1 MQRNSRSEDRAL
13 TILLNGLDDMEVACS
28 DFQQQQLTLYLHLLV
43 KWNRA
48 YNLTSA
54 KNAVDI
60 TKLHLLDSL
69 SISPFISG
77 DRIIDVGTG
86 AGLPG
91 IPLAIMNPEKYFFL
105 LDSNGKKTRF
115 LFNVR
120 LKLGLKNCFEIHERV
135 EKYKPERG
143 FDMVLTRAFSQLSS
157 MLGHCDHLLSDGGL
171 FCAMKGRLSTSET
184 NLLPFGYK
192 IIKLEHLFVPTVVGD
207 RYLIKIAKETI
218 SFGA

>member
-1 MQRNSRSEDRAL
+1 MQRNLGGEDRAL
-13 TILLNGLDDMEVACS
+13 TILLDGLDDMEVACS

-54 KNAVDI
+54 KTAVDI
-60 TKLHLLDSL
+60 TRLHLLDSL
-69 SISPFISG
+69 SISPFVSG
-77 DRIIDVGTG
+77 GRIIDVGTG

-91 IPLAIMNPEKYFFL
+91 VPLAIMNPDKYFFL

-115 LFNVR
+115 LLNVR
-120 LKLGLKNCFEIHERV
+120 LKVGLKNCFEIHERV
-135 EKYKPERG
+135 EKYKPEKG
-143 FDMVLTRAFSQLSS
+143 FDMVLTRAFSPLSS

-171 FCAMKGRLSTSET
+171 FVAMKGRLSKLERDLIPS
-184 NLLPFGYK
+184 GYK
-192 IIKLEHLFVPTVVGD
+192 IIKSTKLHVPTVVGD
-207 RYLIKIAKETI
+207 RYLIKIAKESI

>member
-1 MQRNSRSEDRAL
+1 MQPNVEGEDRAL
-13 TILLNGLDDMEVACS
+13 TILLNGLDDMEVVCS

-48 YNLTSA
+48 YNLTSV
-54 KNAVDI
+54 KNATDI
-60 TKLHLLDSL
+60 TRLHLLDSL
-69 SISPFISG
+69 SISPFVNG
-77 DRIIDVGTG
+77 ERIIDVGTG

-91 IPLAIMNPEKYFFL
+91 IPLAIMNPDKYFFL

-135 EKYKPERG
+135 ENYKPEKG
-143 FDMVLTRAFSQLSS
+143 FDMVLTRAFSPLSS
-157 MLGHCDHLLSDGGL
+157 MLLHCDHLLSDGGL
-171 FCAMKGRLSTSET
+171 FCAMKGRLSTLET
-184 NLLPFGYK
+184 HLIPSGYK
-192 IIKLEHLFVPTVVGD
+192 IIKSEQLIVPTVVGD
-207 RYLIKIAKETI
+207 RYLIKIAKESS